1 MTLNHSA
8 VRSSA
13 ELLFYFVIGMRGIH
27 KLMVNET
34 TESQSIGL
42 DLRYTRSFLVD
53 LRDLEISDQERI
65 FALIFKKYRRLE
77 HIYDLPGLVKLN
89 AEGTLYRCTL
99 DKYTI
104 GLELKGNIIKFWRV
118 LPTPVI

>member
-1 MTLNHSA
+1 
-8 VRSSA
+8 
-13 ELLFYFVIGMRGIH
+13 MRGIH
-27 KLMVNET
+27 QLMVNET
-34 TESQSIGL
+34 KESQSIGL

-53 LRDLEISDQERI
+53 LRDLEFSDQERI

-77 HIYDLPGLVKLN
+77 NIYDLPGLVKLD

>member
-1 MTLNHSA
+1 M
-8 VRSSA
+8 
-13 ELLFYFVIGMRGIH
+13 H
-27 KLMVNET
+27 KHMVNKT
-34 TESQSIGL
+34 TETLSTGL

-53 LRDLEISDQERI
+53 LRDLEFSDQERI

-77 HIYDLPGLVKLN
+77 NIYDLPGLVKLDP
-89 AEGTLYRCTL
+89 EGTLYRCII